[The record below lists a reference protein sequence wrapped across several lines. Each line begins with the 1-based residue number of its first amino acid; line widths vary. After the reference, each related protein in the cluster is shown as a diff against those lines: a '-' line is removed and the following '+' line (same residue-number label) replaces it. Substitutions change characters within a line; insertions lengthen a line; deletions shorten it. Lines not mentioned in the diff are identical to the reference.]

1 MSDKHFKHGLH
12 VCICSPCSP
21 TCWTWTM
28 TSAAP
33 HCPPSRRRSTT
44 PATWRDTR
52 TRASSGGCHVMS
64 CLMCHVT
71 SFVSCYLCHVTSYVS
86 CFLRH
91 FMSRHVMS
99 HLMCNV
105 ICVTSC
111 HVMSCLTLC
120 VMLSLSCHILC
131 VMLSICVPSCC
142 PSSECGL
149 FVRLDPGLRGGSAQA
164 SRGEYSYK
172 FKRGLK
178 GHEF

>member
-64 CLMCHVT
+64 CHVLCVMLLLLCHVICVMSLLMCHVNCVT
-71 SFVSCYLCHVTSYVS
+71 SCLMCHVICVMLLLMCNAICVTSCHVMSCHILCVMLSVSLHVTSCHVSPYVSCYLCHVTSYV
-86 CFLRH
+86 
-91 FMSRHVMS
+91 
-99 HLMCNV
+99 
-105 ICVTSC
+105 
-111 HVMSCLTLC
+111 
-120 VMLSLSCHILC
+120 
-131 VMLSICVPSCC
+131 
-142 PSSECGL
+142 
-149 FVRLDPGLRGGSAQA
+149 
-164 SRGEYSYK
+164 
-172 FKRGLK
+172 
-178 GHEF
+178 